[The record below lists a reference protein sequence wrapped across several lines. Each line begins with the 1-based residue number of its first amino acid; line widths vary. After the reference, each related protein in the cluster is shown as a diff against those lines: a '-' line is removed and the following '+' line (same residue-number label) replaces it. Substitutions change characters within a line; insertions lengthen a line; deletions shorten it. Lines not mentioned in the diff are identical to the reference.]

1 MEISKSG
8 VILFYVVTAIGVF
21 IYLHDEIERKTAMG
35 GGLGGID
42 IFDVFGPILMAV
54 MWPVMPLIVILMK
67 ILNYVVYASLRKKL
81 EEKDKIKQGG

>member
-8 VILFYVVTAIGVF
+8 IILFYVVTAIGVF
-21 IYLHDEIERKTAMG
+21 IHLHDEIERKTAMG

-67 ILNYVVYASLRKKL
+67 MLSYVVYASLRKKL
-81 EEKDKIKQGG
+81 EEKEKIKQGG